1 MANERSQST
10 PTAQALEKRE
20 EGRSLYQSNPMWG
33 WGGDLFSASP
43 FSLIRAVTE
52 EMDRM
57 FSGWGPSAGRGAI
70 QHWIPQMEM
79 REKDGKLVITAD
91 LPGIDKKDVKVEIAN
106 DMITIEGDRK
116 REHEENSGE
125 WQRSERSYGRFFRA
139 IHLPEGAK
147 GDMVRAEFQ
156 NGVLTLTIPVEPSK
170 TTRRQVE
177 IR

>member
-1 MANERSQST
+1 MANERSQT
-10 PTAQALEKRE
+10 TGQALERRE
-20 EGRSLYQSNPMWG
+20 EGRSLYQSNPLWG

-57 FSGWGPSAGRGAI
+57 FSNWGPSAARSGF
-70 QHWIPQMEM
+70 QHWAPQMEM

-91 LPGIDKKDVKVEIAN
+91 LPGVDKKDIKVEIAN
-106 DMITIEGDRK
+106 DMISIEGERK
-116 REHEENSGE
+116 REHEEARGE
-125 WQRSERSYGRFFRA
+125 WQRSERSYGHFFRA

-177 IR
+177 VR